1 MMKAF
6 DKMREDA
13 VPSNPEQPTA
23 EQLQSR
29 VSAWKQ
35 TCKWPTSP
43 VCVACGCV
51 NSDSSLQA
59 QPESTCLM
67 NWQCVR

>member
-1 MMKAF
+1 MMKVF

-23 EQLQSR
+23 ERLRSR

-35 TCKWPTSP
+35 TCKWPIFP
-43 VCVACGCV
+43 VWWLAVA
-51 NSDSSLQA
+51 
-59 QPESTCLM
+59 
-67 NWQCVR
+67 